1 MKTQDILDLSLHELK
16 AYWIVYPENFTASS
30 GNNKLTPITLTDG
43 RKVGNADILTEP
55 ERFGISFD
63 DLNGFEVITDAE
75 RIELTP
81 KETES

>member
-1 MKTQDILDLSLHELK
+1 MKTQEIINLPLSELK
-16 AYWIVYPENFTASS
+16 AYWIVYPKTFSATS
-30 GNNKLTPITLTDG
+30 GNNNLVPMTLTDG
-43 RKVGNADILTEP
+43 RQVGNADILTEP
-55 ERFGISFD
+55 ETFGITLD